1 MAEQEVNVEETVAA
15 VESDV
20 SEETASSTEEK
31 ETVAAQPAK
40 AESNPWKKLRDA
52 KKDADARAKKAQAE
66 ADQLRKELEEAK
78 KSKSSAKAEEAEPVE
93 SADEEED
100 PELPYDDKDLR
111 LYILENGLSDLKA
124 GIEEALTSFPGISLE
139 KATQF
144 AKATKPKESKS
155 KTEIALKGS
164 SAAPK
169 GSKSTL
175 KDVSAEDALKLST
188 EEYGKWLILN
198 DDPSVSNVMHY
209 GTRGR

>member
-1 MAEQEVNVEETVAA
+1 MAEQEVNVTEEVAA
-15 VESDV
+15 SEENV

-66 ADQLRKELEEAK
+66 ADKLRKELEEAK
-78 KSKSSAKAEEAEPVE
+78 KSKSSATAEEEEVSE
-93 SADEEED
+93 TEDEEE
-100 PELPYDDKDLR
+100 PEQPFDEKDLR
-111 LYILENGLSDLKA
+111 LYVLENGLSEMKE
-124 GIEEALTSFPGISLE
+124 GIVNALHRFPGISFE
-139 KATQF
+139 DATQF

-169 GSKSTL
+169 GVKSTL
-175 KDVSAEDALKLST
+175 KDMSAEEAVSKLSI
-188 EEYGKWLILN
+188 EDYGKWLILN
-198 DDPSVSNVMHY
+198 DDVAVGNVRHY